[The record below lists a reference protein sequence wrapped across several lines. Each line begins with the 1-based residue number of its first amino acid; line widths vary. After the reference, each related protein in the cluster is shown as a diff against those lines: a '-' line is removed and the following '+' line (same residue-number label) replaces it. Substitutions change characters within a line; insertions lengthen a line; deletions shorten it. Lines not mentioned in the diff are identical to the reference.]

1 VSGMRNLV
9 LGGLS
14 LSIALGLGT
23 GCGSDASDSPSSGG
37 TSSGGSSSGGDGGS
51 SADGGSSGSGGAGG
65 SSTGGSGGLGG
76 GGGVGG
82 VAGASGAAGS
92 PSGGTGGNNCTDPG
106 AEPNNSVVFA
116 VPACPLPCELDE
128 CDDQGSTG
136 YGGPKPSLTGV
147 TGPGDPDNF
156 KFDGIDDLGL
166 CVVDVGAKTEDS
178 GFRLCVFASCKAG
191 ATSFGSCTG
200 GTQEEIDGVTGCCT
214 TAPGEVEIDYDCTG
228 TPTDND
234 SATGIVRVD
243 SATACT
249 PYTVDYHF

>member
-1 VSGMRNLV
+1 MRNLV

-14 LSIALGLGT
+14 LLIALGLGT
-23 GCGSDASDSPSSGG
+23 GCGGDDASDSPGSGG
-37 TSSGGSSSGGDGGS
+37 SSTGGSSSGGDGGS
-51 SADGGSSGSGGAGG
+51 SADGGTSGSGTGG
-65 SSTGGSGGLGG
+65 VPSGGSGGV

-92 PSGGTGGNNCTDPG
+92 ASGGTGGNNCTDPG
-106 AEPNNSVVFA
+106 PEPNNSVVFA

-136 YGGPKPSLTGV
+136 YGGPKASLTGV
-147 TGPGDPDNF
+147 TGPNDADNF

-166 CVVDVGAKTEDS
+166 CVVGVGAKTEDT
-178 GFRLCVFASCKAG
+178 GFRLCVFASCKTG
-191 ATSFGSCTG
+191 ATNFVGCTG
-200 GTQEEIDGVTGCCT
+200 GTQEEVDGVTGCCT
-214 TAPGEVEIDYDCTG
+214 AAPGDVDIDYDCTG

-249 PYTVDYHF
+249 PYVVDYHF